1 LPDDLLFNELSI
13 GNTVN
18 CPKVKIAPKNNLK
31 SISMTLPINA
41 HLFDH
46 ATDPA
51 AFRAYREIKYR
62 VFVEELGWADLADA
76 RNPGLIKV
84 DAYDPISSFAL
95 LSTASGE
102 PFAIVRAT
110 PLSRGF
116 PYRELFERH
125 LAQPAFADHLDR
137 LCSINALA
145 VLPDYRRRVFRESA
159 HGWQGSAGQLLLLGI
174 LGHMARAG
182 LAGQRRAVA
191 AAGHPR
197 AHGAGRS
204 GGGHPHHRLSGCLA
218 ALPARGI
225 LDHRSTGR
233 ERPDS

>member
-1 LPDDLLFNELSI
+1 
-13 GNTVN
+13 
-18 CPKVKIAPKNNLK
+18 
-31 SISMTLPINA
+31 M
-41 HLFDH
+41 
-46 ATDPA
+46 
-51 AFRAYREIKYR
+51 
-62 VFVEELGWADLADA
+62 EELGWADLADA

-95 LSTASGE
+95 LSTASGQ

-110 PLSRGF
+110 ALNRGF

-174 LGHMARAG
+174 LQHMARAG
-182 LAGQRRAVA
+182 LAGAILTTGYPAASRLCRRVGFEVIDRPVGSAQTREPLQNMALLFDAPAYLACQRACGVVSEA
-191 AAGHPR
+191 Q
-197 AHGAGRS
+197 
-204 GGGHPHHRLSGCLA
+204 
-218 ALPARGI
+218 
-225 LDHRSTGR
+225 
-233 ERPDS
+233 RPDPGRDALARYFGQCCEADEIGRVGQT

>member
-1 LPDDLLFNELSI
+1 MLTPIQHNLFYY
-13 GNTVN
+13 G
-18 CPKVKIAPKNNLK
+18 A
-31 SISMTLPINA
+31 
-41 HLFDH
+41 
-46 ATDPA
+46 DPV

-110 PLSRGF
+110 ALYRGF

-125 LAQPAFADHLDR
+125 LAQPAFADHLDW

-174 LGHMARAG
+174 LGHMAGAG
-182 LAGQRRAVA
+182 LAGAILTTGYPAASRLCRRVGFEIIDPPVASAQTREPLQNMALLFDDPAYLACRRACGVAGEPPLQDPGRDALARYFGQCRPA
-191 AAGHPR
+191 AA
-197 AHGAGRS
+197 S
-204 GGGHPHHRLSGCLA
+204 
-218 ALPARGI
+218 
-225 LDHRSTGR
+225 
-233 ERPDS
+233 